1 MFSLVV
7 ALLLSVAFADPLLW
21 GPYRPNVYFGMRPRI
36 PHSLI
41 SGLMWY
47 NANDIR
53 GINNLRHDVTMDNQ
67 GVTFGWDHYDPRL
80 GGQQTIVDKE
90 NSVTLRTT
98 LLKSENGDSW
108 VVRVEGDQSPDA
120 VLSLVYY
127 TAIEGDGDLQLKSM
141 LTAQGIK
148 GDTLIEGSS
157 PELGRFDL
165 KIVDAHGSHPE
176 SSHPVAADRPGQNTQ
191 YAAMNVPNDNAW
203 RARQIFLTLAQEHVN
218 QLNTRF
224 PDAQEDIPAFATF
237 ALANTH
243 QPGSNFHMVQKSF
256 QGPFAFDIEYG
267 PRGEAFKYS
276 VKAFDKLKSAQQ
288 AKFDTVFKPRT
299 PFKAPE
305 FTEFARQLVSNL
317 AAGLGYFYGDSL
329 VGDPDNRQSVDK
341 TEPKS
346 LLTFTPTRAFF
357 PRGFYWDEGFHLIGL
372 FDYDPDLCLQVISS
386 WFSNMDEDGW
396 IGREQIL
403 GPEARSRVP
412 EEFQVQYPDYANPPT
427 ILMML
432 AQVGSA
438 KQSPASI
445 KLLKDVYPALKQ
457 HFKWFRSSQQG
468 DIVGYDR
475 EPPSLRE
482 GYRWRGRTPTHVL
495 TSGFDDYPRA
505 SEPSDGE
512 LHVDLLSWV
521 GAMARSLAQIADV
534 LGESK
539 DAERFAKI
547 QKDVQSNLVALHWS
561 SDQNTFCDV
570 AVDEFEEDVHVCHPG
585 YVSHLPFF
593 LRLVDAQDEKRLL
606 SLIHQL
612 RDEDQLWSNVGIRS
626 LSKSDGFFGIGENYW
641 RGPVWINM
649 NYLALEALQ
658 YYHEHGSEA
667 VQEQAAKLF
676 NELRRNVVNNVYKQW
691 KTTGAVWEQY
701 DSMNG
706 AAKGAKQFTGWT
718 ALVANI
724 INMPELDAGHREL

>member
-1 MFSLVV
+1 MFTLVF

-47 NANDIR
+47 NANDLR
-53 GINNLRHDVTMDNQ
+53 GINNIRHDVVMENQ

-80 GGQQTIVDKE
+80 GGQQTIVDRE

-108 VVRVEGDQSPDA
+108 VVRVEGDQAPEA

-127 TAIEGDGDLQLKSM
+127 TAIEGEGDLNLKSM
-141 LTAQGIK
+141 LTSQGIK
-148 GDTLIEGSS
+148 GDTVLQGSS
-157 PELGRFDL
+157 PDLGRFDL
-165 KIVDAHGSHPE
+165 KFVNVRGAHPE
-176 SSHPVAADRPGQNTQ
+176 SSHPAAADRPAENTH
-191 YAAMNVPNDNAW
+191 YSAMIVPDDNAW
-203 RARQIFLTLAQEHVN
+203 RARQIFLTLAQEYVN
-218 QLNTRF
+218 ELGARF
-224 PDAQEDIPAFATF
+224 AGSQENVPAFATF
-237 ALANTH
+237 SLGNTEKS
-243 QPGSNFHMVQKSF
+243 GSNFHMVQKTF
-256 QGPFAFDIEYG
+256 QGPFAFDIEYA
-267 PRGEAFKYS
+267 PRGETFKYS
-276 VKAFDKLKSAQQ
+276 VKAFDKLKYAQQ
-288 AKFDTVFKPRT
+288 SKFDTIFKPQA

-305 FTEFARQLVSNL
+305 FSEFARKLVSNL

-329 VGDPDNRQSVDK
+329 VGDPDNRQSID
-341 TEPKS
+341 TADAKS
-346 LLTFTPTRAFF
+346 LFTFTPTRAFF
-357 PRGFYWDEGFHLIGL
+357 PRGFYWDEGFHLIGM
-372 FDYDPDLCLQVISS
+372 FDYDLDLCLQVISS
-386 WFSNMDEDGW
+386 WFDNMDEDGW
-396 IGREQIL
+396 IAREQIL

-427 ILMML
+427 MLMML
-432 AQVGSA
+432 AQVSSV
-438 KQSPASI
+438 KPSPESI

-457 HFKWFRSSQQG
+457 HFKWFRTSQQG

-475 EPPSLRE
+475 EPPSIRE

-521 GAMARSLAQIADV
+521 GAMARSLAQIAEV

-539 DAERFAKI
+539 DAQRFAKI
-547 QKDVQSNLVALHWS
+547 QKDVQANLVALHWS
-561 SDQNTFCDV
+561 ADENTFCDV

-585 YVSHLPFF
+585 YVSHLPLF
-593 LRLVDAQDEKRLL
+593 LRLVDTTDEKRLL

-649 NYLALEALQ
+649 NYLALEALSF
-658 YYHEHGSEA
+658 YHEHSSA
-667 VQEQAAKLF
+667 SVREQAAKLF
-676 NELRRNVVNNVYKQW
+676 NELRQNVVNNVYKQW
-691 KTTGAVWEQY
+691 KATGAVWEQY
-701 DSMNG
+701 DSATG

-724 INMPELDAGHREL
+724 MNMPELDAGHREL